1 MRLSS
6 SASTATKPTLGVGGP
21 TPSAEVLERL
31 RAAKALATDAL
42 LIAHNYQPP
51 WVQDLADVTGDSLQ
65 LSRIAAEHPARRIVF
80 AGVRFMA
87 ETAKLLSPTKTVL
100 LPAHDAGCSLAE
112 AITADDLRQWRSAHP
127 DAIVVAYVNTSAE
140 VKALADVC
148 VTSANALEV
157 VASIPTLREVLFLPD
172 VFLGS
177 WVKRT
182 LGRERMHVW
191 HGECHVHAALEPGA
205 LETALADDPEAVV
218 YVHPECGCTTSAL
231 LVDDPWRQRV
241 RLLSTTQMIEA
252 ARAEQHRRV
261 IVATETG
268 VLHQLR
274 RENSI
279 SFEPL
284 RADATCP
291 YMQRVTPELLLGAL
305 ERNEGEVTLDP
316 AVAEAARRPVLAML
330 DPTVRPW

>member
-6 SASTATKPTLGVGGP
+6 SSSTATTPPLGRAAP
-21 TPSAEVLERL
+21 PPPAHVLERL
-31 RAAKALATDAL
+31 AAAKARAADTL

-51 WVQDLADVTGDSLQ
+51 WVQDLADITGDSLQ
-65 LSRIAAEHPARRIVF
+65 LSRVAADHPATRIIF

-87 ETAKLLSPTKTVL
+87 ETAKLLSPAKTVL

-112 AITADDLRQWRSAHP
+112 AIGADELRQWRLEHP
-127 DAIVVAYVNTSAE
+127 HAIVVAYVNTSAE

-148 VTSANALEV
+148 VTSANALEI
-157 VASIPTLREVLFLPD
+157 VASIPDDREVLFLPD

-182 LGRERMHVW
+182 LGRTHMHVW
-191 HGECHVHAALEPGA
+191 HGECHVHAALEPAA
-205 LETALADDPEAVV
+205 LETALADDPDAVV

-231 LVDDPWRQRV
+231 LVEDPWRQRV
-241 RLLSTTQMIEA
+241 RLLSTTQMIDA
-252 ARAEQHRRV
+252 ARTEHHRRV

-274 RENSI
+274 HESSVR
-279 SFEPL
+279 FEPL
-284 RADATCP
+284 REDATCP
-291 YMQRVTPELLLGAL
+291 FMQRVTPELLLGAI

-330 DPTVRPW
+330 DPEARPW